1 MSALLSEVAA
11 PTQNAMPETNR
22 RSADFHPSSWG
33 DHFLTYASDSLVKM
47 RLFVHF
53 VVPFKLELIFVFF
66 NNLISISTPL
76 SLKFN

>member
-22 RSADFHPSSWG
+22 RSADFHPSIWG
-33 DHFLTYASDSLVKM
+33 DHFLTYASDSLVQM

-53 VVPFKLELIFVFF
+53 VVPLSWSLFLCF
-66 NNLISISTPL
+66 SIT
-76 SLKFN
+76 